1 MLSIR
6 QDFLSISAYSTLGSA
21 FYAEVRQQTE
31 YEPRRAVMAI
41 FNSDH
46 SLVSLAGQLQEEHD
60 RRYDSQR

>member
-1 MLSIR
+1 MLPIR
-6 QDFLSISAYSTLGSA
+6 QDFLSISVYSSSGSA
-21 FYAEVRQQTE
+21 YYAEVRQQTE
-31 YEPRRAVMAI
+31 YEPRRAAMAV